1 LVKSCADLSEK
12 YISLSEFMARAE
24 FIGKRGRSKLGD
36 YINVLYQYEDM
47 YFVLNSHGN
56 IVVNKGVRVLDK
68 ELSELEIYRDR
79 RLVLDKIGK
88 KVKNDLPFKT
98 NPSYNRRF

>member
-1 LVKSCADLSEK
+1 
-12 YISLSEFMARAE
+12 
-24 FIGKRGRSKLGD
+24 
-36 YINVLYQYEDM
+36 M

-98 NPSYNRRF
+98 NPSYSRRF